1 MDAVK
6 ESIHIYFMQAIAKVS
21 CFKSEILLQVSM
33 YLFKHFRI
41 KSSHFVTN
49 VWLSN
54 EINTMYLNFPTGAS
68 NDFHFKKK
76 TKIINSHILLP

>member
-21 CFKSEILLQVSM
+21 CFKSEILLQVTM

-41 KSSHFVTN
+41 KSSHFVTI

-54 EINTMYLNFPTGAS
+54 EINKYYVPIPRTPPISTLTNQDISLG
-68 NDFHFKKK
+68 
-76 TKIINSHILLP
+76 

>member
-54 EINTMYLNFPTGAS
+54 EINTMYLNLSTD
-68 NDFHFKKK
+68 DFHF
-76 TKIINSHILLP
+76 